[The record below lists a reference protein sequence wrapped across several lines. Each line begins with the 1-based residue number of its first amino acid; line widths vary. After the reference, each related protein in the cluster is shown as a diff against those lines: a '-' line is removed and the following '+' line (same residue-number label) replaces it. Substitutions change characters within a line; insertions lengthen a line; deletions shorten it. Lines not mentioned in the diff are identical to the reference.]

1 MEQTLQ
7 DLTLR
12 APVSP
17 AACAT
22 EFTVNNRELLKEL
35 AELQK
40 VVQRRA
46 TVPILVNVLVQATG
60 SVLVLTATDLDVSL
74 RTTCH
79 ARIKKEGTCT
89 IPAHKLTEY
98 VRLLEDG
105 DVTIRLLENHWV
117 QIRSGRSH
125 TKMVGMAPD
134 SFPQLPLF
142 PKDSSLRIESH
153 ALRCLIDRTI
163 FAVSTEE
170 SRYTLGGALLLLNP
184 EGVTMVATD
193 GHRMA
198 HAEYLK
204 PQATKQEA
212 RVLVPKKALLE
223 LDALLSSFSAEHIV
237 FAQDDSTLYFGIGSR
252 LLTCRQIMGRFP
264 NYESILPQ
272 GNANKVVVSRKDLF
286 TAIQRV
292 AQFSD
297 AKSNCVRV
305 KVAKNEIRVS
315 SSNTETG
322 ESEDAL
328 QTAYT
333 GPPKTIAFNSQY
345 LLDFLRVVDCES
357 VRLEFKDGESAS
369 ELKPEDT
376 VSAEGTYRYLVM
388 PLRG

>member
-1 MEQTLQ
+1 MQE
-7 DLTLR
+7 LTLS
-12 APVSP
+12 PPIP
-17 AACAT
+17 AASPTT

-35 AELQK
+35 TELQK
-40 VVQRRA
+40 VVQRKA

-60 SVLVLTATDLDVSL
+60 SVLALTVTDLDVSL

-105 DVTIRLLENHWV
+105 DVTVRLLENHWV

-134 SFPQLPLF
+134 SFPKLPLF
-142 PKDSSLRIESH
+142 PKDSSHRIESH
-153 ALRCLIDRTI
+153 ALRCLIERTI

-170 SRYTLGGALLLLNP
+170 SRYTLGGALLLLKP
-184 EGVTMVATD
+184 EGITMVATD

-204 PQATKQEA
+204 PQATKHEA
-212 RVLVPKKALLE
+212 RVLVPKKALVE
-223 LDALLSSFSAEHIV
+223 LNSLLSAVSAEHLV
-237 FAQDDSTLYFGIGSR
+237 FAQDDSTIYFGIGSR
-252 LLTCRQIMGRFP
+252 LLTCRQIMGQFP

-272 GNANKVVVSRKDLF
+272 GNASRAVVSRNDLF

-305 KVAKNEIRVS
+305 KVAKSEIRVS

-322 ESEDAL
+322 ESEDSL
-328 QTAYT
+328 QTTYT
-333 GPPKTIAFNSQY
+333 GPTKTIAFNSQY
-345 LLDFLRVVDCES
+345 LLDFLRVVDSES
-357 VRLEFKDGESAS
+357 VRLEFKDGELAS
-369 ELKPEDT
+369 ELRPEDT
-376 VSAEGTYRYLVM
+376 LNSEGIYRYIVM